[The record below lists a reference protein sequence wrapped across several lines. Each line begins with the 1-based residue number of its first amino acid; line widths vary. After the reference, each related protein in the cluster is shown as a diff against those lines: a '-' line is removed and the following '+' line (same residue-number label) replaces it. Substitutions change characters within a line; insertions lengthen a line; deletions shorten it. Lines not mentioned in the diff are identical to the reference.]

1 MTVKGNKHKQQSQN
15 SDELKLVYQM
25 HLRFAVMTFGTFLVC
40 QLMKTQ
46 KGEVKYFPNLR
57 TVEKLN
63 FHS

>member
-46 KGEVKYFPNLR
+46 KGEESNTSPIYAQSKN
-57 TVEKLN
+57 
-63 FHS
+63 